1 MGSWEK
7 VYSSEQP
14 YKAEIVKDIL
24 EERGLSPIVLNK
36 KESALQIGFCE
47 VLVLREQVLHALKI
61 IEDDI
66 QLE

>member
-1 MGSWEK
+1 MAGWQK

-14 YKAEIVKDIL
+14 YKAEMVKDIL
-24 EERGLSPIVLNK
+24 ENYGLSPIILNK
-36 KESALQIGFCE
+36 KESALQIGVCE
-47 VLVLREQVLHALKI
+47 VLVMSEQVLQALKI